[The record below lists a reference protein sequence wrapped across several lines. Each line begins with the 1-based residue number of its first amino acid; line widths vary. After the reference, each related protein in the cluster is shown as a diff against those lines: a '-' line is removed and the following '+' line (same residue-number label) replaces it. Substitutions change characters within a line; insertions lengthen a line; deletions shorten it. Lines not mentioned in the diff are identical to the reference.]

1 MLDQRVSSY
10 MSSYHVLQVLERQA
24 VAEQFQKVNAGLE
37 RTLDALRYEDFA
49 SDEVKEQVSSW
60 RFS

>member
-1 MLDQRVSSY
+1 M
-10 MSSYHVLQVLERQA
+10 
-24 VAEQFQKVNAGLE
+24 AEQFQKVNAGLE

-49 SDEVKEQVSSW
+49 SDEVKEQVSLH

>member
-1 MLDQRVSSY
+1 M
-10 MSSYHVLQVLERQA
+10 
-24 VAEQFQKVNAGLE
+24 AEQFQKVNAGLE

-60 RFS
+60 CFS

>member
-10 MSSYHVLQVLERQA
+10 MSSYHVFQVLERQA

-49 SDEVKEQVSSW
+49 SDEVKEQVSSQ